1 MFCTAVLL
9 LGECFHLFGLK
20 PVCMRLLCGDVHIQ
34 GIELESDAKH
44 KTGWGKKE
52 AGRGADRGLKMRYF
66 VLYVALGVLASTCD
80 AFSPSFPGSF
90 RASLVAPPMRP
101 GRVCPARG
109 SRTPSTLTLQSS
121 GAYGTPLAYTCAF
134 DHRGAV
140 VELTLLPRAA
150 KSDPWGGRIGSM
162 TTKEFSDGY
171 EVLQD
176 VFASL
181 PRQSGYQTWKGLFSK
196 IDEDSS
202 GMLDQKEMTRAL
214 KQIAGSIKDEHVALV
229 MKTLDADGD
238 GEVSYKVGR
247 DVGQGGAVVQSC
259 SVRYARLL
267 SSCEIQ
273 SVRNSARSMG
283 DPSLNHVCIFPG
295 VFQRARAC

>member
-1 MFCTAVLL
+1 
-9 LGECFHLFGLK
+9 
-20 PVCMRLLCGDVHIQ
+20 MR
-34 GIELESDAKH
+34 
-44 KTGWGKKE
+44 
-52 AGRGADRGLKMRYF
+52 RF

-80 AFSPSFPGSF
+80 SFSPSFPGSF
-90 RASLVAPPMRP
+90 RECSLVAPPKRL

-121 GAYGTPLAYTCAF
+121 
-134 DHRGAV
+134 
-140 VELTLLPRAA
+140 A

-238 GEVSYKVGR
+238 GEVSYKEFSNALELVELKMEQNLENN
-247 DVGQGGAVVQSC
+247 DV
-259 SVRYARLL
+259 
-267 SSCEIQ
+267 
-273 SVRNSARSMG
+273 MM
-283 DPSLNHVCIFPG
+283 DPEF
-295 VFQRARAC
+295 